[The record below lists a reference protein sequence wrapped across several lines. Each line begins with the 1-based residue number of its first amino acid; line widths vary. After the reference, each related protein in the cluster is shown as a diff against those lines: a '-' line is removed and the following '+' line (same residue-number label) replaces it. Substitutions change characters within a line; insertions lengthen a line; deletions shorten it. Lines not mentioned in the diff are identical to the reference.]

1 MNTAISIMSIQQL
14 FTAARTHHAWQD
26 RDVAD
31 GLLREIY
38 DLAKW
43 GATSANSLPMRIVFV
58 KSKSAKEKLMPAVA
72 GGNVEQVRAAP
83 VTAIVAYDQK
93 FYDQLPTLFPAF
105 DARSLFASNPSLS
118 EQTAFRNGSLQG
130 AYFILAARALGLD
143 TGPMSGFDNAKVD
156 QAFFE
161 LQRSLQEHTQRKEE
175 PVVATHRHLEMF
187 GQTKHSKV
195 EATWMIGLHAED
207 RAPFH
212 AQTVP
217 GQQIQ

>member
-26 RDVAD
+26 RDIAD
-31 GLLREIY
+31 GLLHEIY

-43 GATSANSLPMRIVFV
+43 GPTSANSLPMRLVFV
-58 KSKSAKEKLMPAVA
+58 KSNSAKEKLMPALS
-72 GGNVEQVRAAP
+72 GSNVEQVRAAP

-118 EQTAFRNGSLQG
+118 EQTAFRNSSLQG
-130 AYFILAARALGLD
+130 AYFILAVRALGLD

-161 LQRSLQEHTQRKEE
+161 NSSWKSNFLCNIGYGD
-175 PVVATHRHLEMF
+175 AT
-187 GQTKHSKV
+187 K
-195 EATWMIGLHAED
+195 LHPRGPRLGFDQACII
-207 RAPFH
+207 A
-212 AQTVP
+212 
-217 GQQIQ
+217 

>member
-1 MNTAISIMSIQQL
+1 MNTAISITSIQQL
-14 FTAARTHHAWQD
+14 FTAARTHHAWQE
-26 RDVAD
+26 RDIAD
-31 GLLREIY
+31 GLLHEIY

-43 GATSANSLPMRIVFV
+43 GPTSANSLPMRIVFV
-58 KSKSAKEKLMPAVA
+58 KSNSAKEKLMPALA
-72 GGNVEQVRAAP
+72 GSNVEQVRAAP

-118 EQTAFRNGSLQG
+118 EQTAFRNSSLQG

-161 LQRSLQEHTQRKEE
+161 NSSWKSNFLCN
-175 PVVATHRHLEMF
+175 
-187 GQTKHSKV
+187 
-195 EATWMIGLHAED
+195 IGYGDAGKLHPRCPRLGFDQACII
-207 RAPFH
+207 A
-212 AQTVP
+212 
-217 GQQIQ
+217 